1 MLRILLFFFTLN
13 ALLLPISG
21 YAMLSVSES
30 VAPMMSDQS
39 GSSTNTMSNMANV
52 CHMPS
57 PCLNCDMNNMDA
69 ACGLDCSA
77 HCLGSAATIS
87 DVFHLSIHATINTEI
102 ITAFKY
108 FYSRTL
114 SPELR
119 PPLA

>member
-21 YAMLSVSES
+21 YATLSVSES
-30 VAPMMSDQS
+30 VAPMMSDQ
-39 GSSTNTMSNMANV
+39 GIN

-57 PCLNCDMNNMDA
+57 PCLTCDMSNMDT
-69 ACGLDCSA
+69 ACQLDCTA
-77 HCLGSAATIS
+77 HCLGSVATIS
-87 DVFHLSIHATINTEI
+87 NVFHLSTQVTINAEFMTV
-102 ITAFKY
+102 FKY